1 MSKEQLRLS
10 DEVISQ
16 IAKLLQLAILS
27 GTDVVDHLRLMRV
40 VNDEDDGSSLVL
52 SNEYRQISED
62 QIKSMLDQVSQPES
76 EDVS

>member
-62 QIKSMLDQVSQPES
+62 QIKSMLDQVGQPES